1 MTASP
6 IIRLVPADPAEVE
19 TDILIIPVFEQDPLD
34 DLAGFEAASRR
45 EVARA
50 LSTREFRAKPFELF
64 YVPVTGW
71 RASRA
76 LVIGAGPRA
85 EWSRD
90 RLRRLASAGAIA
102 ARGRSLGKVA
112 LLTRGLATEGGD
124 VQAAAEGLVLAGYD
138 GDVYKTSPRETVP
151 LAEAAIVVA
160 LGGADRAAAA
170 ERGRVL
176 GECTNLARDLG
187 NEPGNQ
193 LPPRVL
199 AERAVAALEGSGLVV
214 DVLDESRMRGLN
226 MGLLLGVAQGSAEPP
241 RMIVIR
247 YSPPGAAAAPVL
259 GLVGKGVTFDTG
271 GISIKPADG
280 MERMKTD
287 MSGGAAVIAAMRA
300 IASLK
305 APIPVIGLVPA
316 AENMPGGRAI
326 RPGDVLTSASGKT
339 VEVNNTDAEGR
350 LLLADALWYAQQL
363 GATHLVDVATLTGA
377 IAVALGRFVSGVL
390 GGPEWWVDLV
400 CDVGRREGDRL
411 WPMPI
416 YDEAL
421 EQMKSD
427 IADLLNAGGRYGG
440 ACTAAAFLREF
451 TGGRPWAHLDIGGT
465 AWCDEAKAWQP
476 KGTTG
481 VAVRTLAELAFTSDR
496 WQPSA

>member
-1 MTASP
+1 MTRAPSL
-6 IIRLVPADPAEVE
+6 RLLTVAPAEVE
-19 TDILIIPVFEQDPLD
+19 SAALVIPVFEQDPLD
-34 DLAGFEAASRR
+34 DLPGFETASRG

-50 LSTREFRAKPFELF
+50 LATREFRAKAFDLF
-64 YVPVTGW
+64 QATLTGW
-71 RASRA
+71 RTTRA
-76 LVIGAGPRA
+76 LIVGAGARA
-85 EWSRD
+85 DWSRD
-90 RLRRLASAGAIA
+90 RLRRVASAGALA
-102 ARGRSLGKVA
+102 ARSRNLGSVA
-112 LLTRGLATEGGD
+112 LLMRGLAADDGD
-124 VQAAAEGLVLAGYD
+124 VQAAAEGLVLAAYD
-138 GDVYKTSPRETVP
+138 GDTYKTSPREATALV
-151 LAEAAIVVA
+151 EVTIVA
-160 LGGADRAAAA
+160 SSGGAGGTQAA

-176 GECTNLARDLG
+176 AECTNLARELA
-187 NEPGNQ
+187 NEPGNH

-199 AERAVAALEGSGLVV
+199 AERAVAALEGSSLSV
-214 DVLDESRMRGLN
+214 DVLDEARIRALN
-226 MGLLLGVAQGSAEPP
+226 MGLLLGVGQGSAEPP
-241 RMIVIR
+241 RVIVIR
-247 YSPPGAAAAPVL
+247 HDAPAPGSPVL
-259 GLVGKGVTFDTG
+259 GLIGKGVTFDTG

-300 IASLK
+300 IAALN

-326 RPGDVLTSASGKT
+326 RPGDVLTSASGKS

-377 IAVALGRFVSGVL
+377 IAVALGRFVSGLL
-390 GGPEWWVDLV
+390 GEPRWWTELV
-400 CDVGRREGDRL
+400 AEVAAREGDRL

-427 IADLLNAGGRYGG
+427 IADLVNTGGRYGG

-451 TGGRPWAHLDIGGT
+451 TGGRPWAHLDIAGT
-465 AWCDEAKAWQP
+465 AWNDEAKAWQP

-481 VAVRTLAELAFTSDR
+481 VAVRTLAELAFTSNR
-496 WQPSA
+496 WERPA